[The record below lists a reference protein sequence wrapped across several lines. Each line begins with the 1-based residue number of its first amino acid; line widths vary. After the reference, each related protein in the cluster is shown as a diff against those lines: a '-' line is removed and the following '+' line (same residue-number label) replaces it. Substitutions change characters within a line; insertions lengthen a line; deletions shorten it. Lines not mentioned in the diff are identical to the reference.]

1 MAPST
6 ARPSRAPQQGP
17 RGSATA
23 RIAAL
28 AWAGQ
33 HEAAVAAAS
42 AALDA
47 PGIGAAQR
55 LRLLDL
61 RAESRCALDEHAA
74 ALDDARLMLQLAG
87 TQRGHAPRVQALC
100 RLAAVLMRAGQVGP
114 AREHAAEALAL
125 AGRAGD
131 PALEATALLRL
142 AEAQFRSFDNAG
154 ALRHAHRAAALFE
167 AQGDRVH
174 QGRALWASAYA
185 LDQLNRAA
193 ERDRDA
199 ARALELARAAGDQ
212 AGIGA
217 AANLLYREHAD
228 MGLRLKGLNQ
238 ALAAFTAAG
247 QQDRASAV
255 IGNLTMAYASLG
267 LYGRARRV
275 GMSVATSARA
285 NHPYSAGL
293 MSVIEGHLGHR
304 EAARHHAEVALAA
317 RGDLVEPWFEAMARL
332 IAGRVAR
339 LYGESAAAREHFH
352 AAEERAGNG
361 GDGTQQVV
369 ARTELAQQLLIDGDA
384 RAALHHSQRA
394 VDLLG
399 LRGDTGLGSMF
410 TPASAWW
417 WHACA
422 LRANGKRREADR
434 ALDTGYRQ
442 VLQGV
447 AQLHDPGL
455 RRSWFGRVDAHRRL
469 IQAWATEARRQRLP
483 PSRYLAH
490 LDGRVH
496 AHAPFERL
504 VDTGVRLNEQHDSAT
519 LQEFLVEELTELSG
533 AERVL
538 LLLLDAQG
546 QPRIAGASLPP
557 NEDAQA
563 LLRAIGPWLDETR
576 QTHSASLRHGPD
588 GADAV
593 DQRSCLIA
601 PLLAQREL
609 LGYLYADIDGLYGRF
624 DDSDRNLLAMLASQA
639 AVALANLRAAEGL
652 ERKVAE
658 RTEQLEQ
665 RAHELAVINDVVQAM
680 SRSVADAA
688 PVFEAILNGCS
699 TLLPG
704 TQQTVLLFDDNE
716 HMLRLVAHNGPAR
729 DVLAQRF
736 PVPVREG
743 DRFQD
748 ALRAG
753 RLMRYERVLADDG
766 TPPALRQIV
775 AAMRFGDC
783 SQVFVPLRWE
793 GRGIGTLIVVRHPPA
808 PFRDDE
814 VALLG
819 TLADQAVVAI
829 ENTRLF
835 NETRETL
842 ERQTVTAE
850 VLQVISRSV
859 ADTAPV
865 FDKILDGCAR
875 LFDSAEQGVIL
886 LKPGGRIELAA
897 HRGPALPVLRRV
909 LSRPVPAEAF
919 EGLARRRKPMHIVNA
934 LAPDTHP
941 FIRGIAE
948 QLKAGPYSQLL
959 VPMVRDDQS
968 VGFLSVI
975 RHPATGF
982 TPAEIAQLQ
991 TFADQAVIAIENA
1004 RLFNETKEALEQQTA
1019 TSDVLRVISQSP
1031 TDVKPVFDA
1040 IVEAAVRRLQCD
1052 FAMVMSSDGHTYSPV
1067 SGATR
1072 GGPMDDLGPSDLP
1085 VDAAANFP
1093 SRAIVS
1099 KEPLHLPDWSA
1110 IPLPPHEQL
1119 IHDHLGVR
1127 SALYLPLLRGDACI
1141 GLLVYAADRPRV
1153 FSAKE
1158 FAVAESFR
1166 DQALIAIENVRLFNE
1181 TREALERQTA
1191 TAEILAAISESP
1203 TDVQP
1208 VFQAIAERARALCR
1222 ADVGATTR
1230 LDGDAV
1236 HLAGV
1241 RALSSQ
1247 AEEALRDAFPMSLQA
1262 APQNIRRAIA
1272 EQQPVQI
1279 ADVLTEPGYPSAE
1292 LAQRSGFRSIL
1303 SVPLLLQGRSI
1314 GTIGVAR
1321 REPGR
1326 FPDGAVAL
1334 LQTFARQAVIAIE
1347 NVRLFRETREALE
1360 RQTATAEVLEAIGNS
1375 VADTRPVFDKILQS
1389 CRRLFA
1395 TTDANILLV
1404 DEQAQ
1409 VRLAAAHGPATAA
1422 LQRTYPRPLAG
1433 GGVEYAIQQRRVLHH
1448 RDVLADADVHPA
1460 LREVARLLD
1469 IGPYSHAMAPMLW
1482 EGRGIGVINVTR
1494 QPATGFSEQ
1503 EIGLLKT
1510 FADQAVIAI
1519 QNARLFNET
1528 QEALQR
1534 QTATAEVLQ
1543 VIGRSVADAQPV
1555 FDRIMQ
1561 SCLHLFDPSFIGI
1574 NLLRSDGLI
1583 DLVAFFGPGEAG
1595 FRSLY
1600 PLRMDEQS
1608 GTGLVIRRRDVV
1620 HFVDAQADDGVPQA
1634 VRRGAAIMG
1643 SRSVVFAPLMWQDQ
1657 GVGSIFVGR
1666 SEASPFSAHEIS
1678 LIKTFADQAVI
1689 AIQNA
1694 KMFKETQEARAAAEA
1709 ANEAKSAFLA
1719 TMSHEIRTPMNA
1731 VIGMSGLLLD
1741 TPLSAEQR
1749 DFAATIRDSG
1759 DALLTIINDILDF
1772 SKIEAGRMDVESHP
1786 FDLRDCVE
1794 SALDL
1799 VAPRAAEKKL
1809 DLAYQFDGEVPPYVV
1824 GDVTRLRQVL
1834 LNLLANAVKF
1844 TESGEVVLSVSATPR
1859 DGAFELGFAVRD
1871 TGIGLSAEGLGKLFR
1886 SFSQADSST
1895 TRKYGGTGLGLAIS
1909 KRLAELMGGTMWA
1922 ESAGA
1927 GRGSTFRFTIVV
1939 PRSDTAPGSRR
1950 EFIGVQPAL
1959 AGRRVLVVDDNATN
1973 RRLLALQTAKWGMV
1987 VRDAATPQQ
1996 ALDWLRSG
2004 EAFDL
2009 GILDMH
2015 MPEMDGLAL
2024 ARALRAAG
2032 QKMPLVLFSSL
2043 GRREVGDGA
2052 ELFAAFL
2059 SKPLHQSQL
2068 FDTLASLLAQD
2079 AAPRP
2084 APAAPAKPVLDAGM
2098 AARHPLRILLAEDN
2112 VVNQKLALRLLQ
2124 QMGYRADVASN
2135 GIEAIECCARQ
2146 PYDVLLMDVQM
2157 PEMDGL
2163 EASRRIVERWPD
2175 GERPRIVAMTANAMQ
2190 GDREE
2195 CLAAGMD
2202 DYVTKPI
2209 RVDALVAALDN
2220 VTPRRD
2226 R

>member
-1 MAPST
+1 MAPFT

-212 AGIGA
+212 EGIGA
-217 AANLLYREHAD
+217 ATNLLYREHAD

-238 ALAAFTAAG
+238 ALAAFTVAG
-247 QQDRASAV
+247 QLDRANAV

-267 LYGRARRV
+267 LYSRARRV
-275 GMSVATSARA
+275 GMRVPAAGRA

-601 PLLAQREL
+601 PLLAQRKL

-658 RTEQLEQ
+658 RTVQLEQ